1 MKKAF
6 IKKAILLISLLL
18 SVSVLSSCS
27 LLGIRIDSKHFPAAQ
42 LWTWVRTCDSDGN
55 GYLSKKEV
63 EDANSLIIWEQCD
76 DLSGIEYLTNL
87 ETLSLQHGY
96 TYGKSA
102 IGIYKIMRIS
112 ANHCLFFL

>member
-1 MKKAF
+1 MKNYAGYRKVTRR
-6 IKKAILLISLLL
+6 KE
-18 SVSVLSSCS
+18 
-27 LLGIRIDSKHFPAAQ
+27 
-42 LWTWVRTCDSDGN
+42 CDSDGN

-63 EDANSLIIWEQCD
+63 ENAKSLIIWEQCD

-102 IGIYKIMRIS
+102 IGVNKIMRIS